1 MPTVSPRILENL
13 VDKSKLVQF
22 DALSHYKKYTDRFD
36 IDSVPEEERKQ
47 VARSVADW
55 VLVSL
60 EKDTAAAPLPGAV

>member
-55 VLVSL
+55 VLASL